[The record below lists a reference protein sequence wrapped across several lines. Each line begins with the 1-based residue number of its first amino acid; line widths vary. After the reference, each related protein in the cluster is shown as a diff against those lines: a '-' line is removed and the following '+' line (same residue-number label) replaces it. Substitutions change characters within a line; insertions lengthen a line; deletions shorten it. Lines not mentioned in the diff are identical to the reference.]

1 MFDLQREEKPK
12 THLEGNM
19 LPVINMTF
27 LLLLFF
33 IVVGHFSE
41 KLNQDIYPPKSVSEA
56 LAESAIAEL
65 ELTRQ
70 GALLW
75 HGEVTTVPAWAQGLR
90 AEGQAVPRKVRLRA
104 DGRIPAT
111 LFLPI
116 LEDLKTLQVL
126 RVALV
131 TINEDKVF

>member
-33 IVVGHFSE
+33 IVVGNFSE
-41 KLNQDIYPPKSVSEA
+41 KLNQDIYPPQSVSEA
-56 LAESAIAEL
+56 LTEAAVVEL

-75 HGEVTTVPAWAQGLR
+75 QGEVTTVPAWAQGFR
-90 AEGQAVPRKVRLRA
+90 AEGLTVPRKVRLRA
-104 DGRIPAT
+104 DGRVPAT

-116 LEDLKTLQVL
+116 LEDLKALQVA

-131 TINEDKVF
+131 TVNEGKAF